1 MTEVIKK
8 ETIIFEKMINK
19 KFKNKNV
26 CVKKKKL
33 AEILFQ
39 DRSCIYES

>member
-26 CVKKKKL
+26 CVKKKL

-39 DRSCIYES
+39 DRNCIYES